1 MNKKE
6 FFILKRNNY
15 DNGKATP
22 KKCDIYEVK
31 NNNDKIE
38 DNYVLL
44 GSRKNM
50 IKKKNI
56 IEQWNFENKLFNAT
70 LDNIKKINKF
80 ENEKEDNQKIKND
93 SQSTFNSEN
102 NRKIHIDFNKKKFI
116 LKEIKNF
123 YFDEDIYNLN
133 LGPDFK
139 IHLNNH

>member
-1 MNKKE
+1 
-6 FFILKRNNY
+6 
-15 DNGKATP
+15 
-22 KKCDIYEVK
+22 
-31 NNNDKIE
+31 
-38 DNYVLL
+38 
-44 GSRKNM
+44 M